1 MPIFKDLTV
10 GKKYLINEFDG
21 DQVLLIEPIMVTEFC
36 MLVVLHEDVETVQSK
51 KLNDEIFEIIEELS
65 EEKDQEYEDLFEYE
79 EEIDFDDD
87 YFEDSF
93 PEIEDQK

>member
-21 DQVLLIEPIMVTEFC
+21 DQVLLIEPIMVTKFC
-36 MLVVLHEDVETVQSK
+36 MLVVLHEDVETVQWK

-65 EEKDQEYEDLFEYE
+65 EEKDQEYKELFEYE

>member
-1 MPIFKDLTV
+1 MPIFKNLTV

-21 DQVLLIEPIMVTEFC
+21 DQVLLIEPIMVTELC
-36 MLVVLHEDVETVQSK
+36 MLVVLHEDVETVQWK

-79 EEIDFDDD
+79 EEVDFDDD